1 MGERTG
7 RTAGWAFSL
16 LLDDLTSEIGTCDS
30 LREMGFEPSV
40 GEIECCFRVVE
51 LTSLPA
57 KRCDCCT
64 FKFERSSLTEA
75 DSSFS
80 QASISSVLFCGPF
93 GSRVPKGTQL
103 LEWQSESRLK
113 ESDKARRGSNGLEPD
128 FELWPELR
136 PSASIPRLPQFSEG
150 SPLITG

>member
-1 MGERTG
+1 MGERTE

-16 LLDDLTSEIGTCDS
+16 LLDDLTSGIGTCNS
-30 LREMGFEPSV
+30 TGEMGFEPSE
-40 GEIECCFRVVE
+40 GKIECCFRVVK

-57 KRCDCCT
+57 ERYDCCD
-64 FKFERSSLTEA
+64 FKLGRSSLTEA

-80 QASISSVLFCGPF
+80 QASISSVLLCGPF
-93 GSRVPKGTQL
+93 GSGITKGTRW

-113 ESDKARRGSNGLEPD
+113 ESDKVCRGSNGLEPN

-136 PSASIPRLPQFSEG
+136 PPASIPRLPQFSEA
-150 SPLITG
+150 SPLSIG